1 MTAPSRQRIMGG
13 MSLSFAKMHGL
24 GNDFVVIDATHE
36 PFDPAPALLAQLA
49 DRRRGVG
56 CDQILVIDPP
66 PESGVDFGYR
76 VFNADGSE
84 VGQCGNGARCLA
96 RYVEARGLS
105 DKRRLRVQTRTARLE
120 TELCEDGRVRVSL
133 GVPRF
138 EPGDIPFL
146 AARRQARYLL
156 EVAGHGRISLGAVG
170 LGNPHAVIAVEDVA
184 TAPVLALGEA
194 LQRHPAYPER
204 VNVGFARRRSA
215 SELELRVY
223 ERGAGETPAC
233 GSGACAAV
241 VVGRMWGELDAQVQ
255 VQVPGGSL
263 QVDWAGEGQPVWLS
277 GPAEVAFYGT
287 LP

>member
-1 MTAPSRQRIMGG
+1 

-24 GNDFVVIDATHE
+24 GNDFVVIDATRE
-36 PFDPAPALLAQLA
+36 PFEPAPALLAQLA

-56 CDQILVIDPP
+56 CDQILVIEPP
-66 PESGVDFGYR
+66 PNAGVDFGYR

-96 RYVEARGLS
+96 RYVELRGLS
-105 DKRRLRVQTRTARLE
+105 TKRRLRVQTRTARLE
-120 TELCEDGRVRVSL
+120 TEIGDDGQVRVSL

-138 EPGDIPFL
+138 EPADIPFL
-146 AARRQARYLL
+146 APRRESRYLL
-156 EVAGHGRISLGAVG
+156 EVPGHGRVHIGAVG
-170 LGNPHAVIAVEDVA
+170 LGNPHAVIAVDDVA
-184 TAPVLALGEA
+184 SAPVITLGEA
-194 LQRHPAYPER
+194 LQHHPTYPER
-204 VNVGFARRRSA
+204 VNVGFAERLSPT
-215 SELELRVY
+215 ELRLRVY

-241 VVGRMWGELDAQVQ
+241 VVGRLWGELAARVQ
-255 VQVPGGSL
+255 VRVPGGTL

-277 GPAEVAFYGT
+277 GAAEVAFYGT